1 VAGKRATA
9 VTQLEISSPTEDG
22 RGDATPGDISLD
34 GTSDVALLNGGR
46 NYLSAGTQCTLG
58 ALPLKDRAEGSGGG

>member
-9 VTQLEISSPTEDG
+9 VTQLEISAPMEDG

-34 GTSDVALLNGGR
+34 GTSDVVLLNGVR
-46 NYLSAGTQCTLG
+46 NYL
-58 ALPLKDRAEGSGGG
+58 

>member
-34 GTSDVALLNGGR
+34 GTSDVALLNGGNGGR

-58 ALPLKDRAEGSGGG
+58 ALPLKD